1 MKTKKLIALTVSA
14 LMATTAFAPSAFA
27 APKNVNVNKT
37 FAISNISFNDVDD
50 VPWAKNAIS
59 NMAQKGI
66 LKGYGNRIFQPN
78 KPVTQL
84 EAIIMA
90 IRVTGEEV
98 DAISYKEL
106 IGNGS
111 KNFKFKDL
119 VSSWAQGYVEVAL
132 DEEIINEEDVKN
144 LNSAAKRYE
153 VAKYMVRALDLEDEA
168 IESMDEDIDFE
179 DADSIPKGYEGYVY
193 VAVDRG
199 IMNGYPNGMFLPN
212 KPVTRAEMSVLL
224 ERIDEDGNII
234 DDDNDIEENEKY
246 EGEVV
251 SIDSEKITL
260 SIDDEDETFDI
271 DEDVE
276 VIFENN
282 AEGNIDDI
290 EEGDEVEITVNEDE
304 DVIKIEVDDE
314 LAELDTYN
322 GRVLA
327 IDEDEVTLLVGSNEK
342 KYDIDEDVEVIFE
355 DEEDGTVDDVIK
367 GDKVK
372 ISVDEDDMVVKIEL
386 ARELEDFDSY
396 EGEVDAV
403 SEDEITIIDGST
415 ERTFDVDNN
424 VQVFFNDDEMGDVE
438 DIDTG
443 DDVELI
449 VDEADEVVTIIVD
462 KDL

>member
-50 VPWAKNAIS
+50 VPWAKNSIS

-66 LKGYGNRIFQPN
+66 LKGYGNGIFQPN

-84 EAIIMA
+84 EAIITA
-90 IRVTGEEV
+90 LRVTGEEV
-98 DAISYKEL
+98 EAVSYKEL
-106 IGNGS
+106 IENGS

-119 VSSWAQGYVEVAL
+119 VSSWAQGYVELAL
-132 DEEIINEEDVKN
+132 DEEIINDEDVKN

-179 DADSIPKGYEGYVY
+179 DADSIPDGYEGYIY

-234 DDDNDIEENEKY
+234 DDEDDIDDNEKY

-251 SIDSEKITL
+251 SIDSDKITL

-276 VIFENN
+276 VVFENN

-342 KYDIDEDVEVIFE
+342 KYDIYEDVEVIFE

-386 ARELEDFDSY
+386 SRELEDFDNY

-403 SEDEITIIDGST
+403 NEDEITIIDGS
-415 ERTFDVDNN
+415 EDLTFDIDND

>member
-27 APKNVNVNKT
+27 APKNINVNKT

-50 VPWAKNAIS
+50 VPWAKNSIS
-59 NMAQKGI
+59 NMAQKSI
-66 LKGYGNRIFQPN
+66 LKGYGNGIFQPN

-90 IRVTGEEV
+90 LRVTGEEV
-98 DAISYKEL
+98 EAVSYKEL
-106 IGNGS
+106 IENGS

-119 VSSWAQGYVEVAL
+119 VSSWAQGHVELAL

-179 DADSIPKGYEGYVY
+179 DADSIPDGYEGYVY

-234 DDDNDIEENEKY
+234 DD
-246 EGEVV
+246 
-251 SIDSEKITL
+251 
-260 SIDDEDETFDI
+260 EDDI
-271 DEDVE
+271 DEL
-276 VIFENN
+276 N
-282 AEGNIDDI
+282 
-290 EEGDEVEITVNEDE
+290 
-304 DVIKIEVDDE
+304 
-314 LAELDTYN
+314 TYN

-367 GDKVK
+367 GDRIK
-372 ISVDEDDMVVKIEL
+372 IYVDEDDIVTKIEL

-403 SEDEITIIDGST
+403 NEDEITINDGS
-415 ERTFDVDNN
+415 EDLTFDIDNN

>member
-1 MKTKKLIALTVSA
+1 MKTKKLLALSVSA
-14 LMATTAFAPSAFA
+14 LMAATAIAPSAFA
-27 APKNVNVNKT
+27 APKNVNVNKA

-50 VPWAKNAIS
+50 VPWAKNSIS
-59 NMAQKGI
+59 NMAHKGI
-66 LKGYGNRIFQPN
+66 LKGYGNGIFQPN

-90 IRVTGEEV
+90 LRVTGEEV
-98 DAISYKEL
+98 EAISYKEM
-106 IGNGS
+106 IENGS
-111 KNFKFKDL
+111 KKIKFKDL
-119 VSSWAQGYVEVAL
+119 VSSWAQGYVELAL
-132 DEEIINEEDVKN
+132 DEEIIDESDVKN

-179 DADSIPKGYEGYVY
+179 DANSIPEGYEGYVY

-199 IMNGYPNGMFLPN
+199 IMKGYPNGMFLPN

-234 DDDNDIEENEKY
+234 DDDSD
-246 EGEVV
+246 
-251 SIDSEKITL
+251 
-260 SIDDEDETFDI
+260 
-271 DEDVE
+271 
-276 VIFENN
+276 
-282 AEGNIDDI
+282 
-290 EEGDEVEITVNEDE
+290 
-304 DVIKIEVDDE
+304 
-314 LAELDTYN
+314 ELDTYN

-327 IDEDEVTLLVGSNEK
+327 IDEDEVTLLAGSNEK
-342 KYDIDEDVEVIFE
+342 TYDIDEDVEIIFE
-355 DEEDGTVDDVIK
+355 DDEDGTVDDVIK
-367 GDKVK
+367 GDRVK
-372 ISVDEDDMVVKIEL
+372 IYVDEDDMVVKIEL
-386 ARELEDFDSY
+386 SRELEDFDY
-396 EGEVDAV
+396 YDGEVDAV
-403 SEDEITIIDGST
+403 DEDEITIIDGST

-449 VDEADEVVTIIVD
+449 VDEDDEVVTIIVD